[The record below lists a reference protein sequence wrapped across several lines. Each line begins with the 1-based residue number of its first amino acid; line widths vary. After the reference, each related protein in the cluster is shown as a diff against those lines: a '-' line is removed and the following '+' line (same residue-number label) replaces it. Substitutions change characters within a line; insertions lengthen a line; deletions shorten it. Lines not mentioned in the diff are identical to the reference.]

1 MLLPSV
7 LGLALCMVCLAATTW
22 AWFTA
27 SVTSEANTIQTASFG
42 VSVKVF
48 DSSDAEVNFDNLSK
62 SEYTVT
68 VTPDNGASEG
78 FVIITV
84 TELPESTPAVSYIYH
99 TQQIPSGKMLNFT
112 LDLSSIST
120 SATAF
125 KVDFTPHWGNA
136 TYYASTE
143 DIGSPL
149 SGALSDK
156 LALMMLMDDSDELV
170 DAENSDEEDP
180 TDEDA
185 ENPEEGEEESD
196 ENVDQGENPDDG
208 NGNEEQQPDGS
219 SNPANGENGQQGGE
233 QQGDEPSTPT
243 EGEGEQP
250 DVSGETTGGDISDD
264 TTTGGESP
272 TDTTTPTGGDVPTEP
287 VVTTDPTAQSE
298 GGAPTDP
305 APTE

>member
-1 MLLPSV
+1 M
-7 LGLALCMVCLAATTW
+7 
-22 AWFTA
+22 
-27 SVTSEANTIQTASFG
+27 
-42 VSVKVF
+42 
-48 DSSDAEVNFDNLSK
+48 
-62 SEYTVT
+62 T
-68 VTPDNGASEG
+68 VTPANGASEG

-112 LDLSSIST
+112 LDLSNIST

-136 TYYASTE
+136 ADYASTE
-143 DIGSPL
+143 GIGSLL

-185 ENPEEGEEESD
+185 ENPEEGEGESD

-208 NGNEEQQPDGS
+208 NGNDEQQPDGS
-219 SNPANGENGQQGGE
+219 PDTPDGEGGQQGGE
-233 QQGDEPSTPT
+233 SP
-243 EGEGEQP
+243 
-250 DVSGETTGGDISDD
+250 DISEGNGDDNGESGNTGDNAATGDD
-264 TTTGGESP
+264 TS
-272 TDTTTPTGGDVPTEP
+272 TDTTTTTGGDVPTEP

-298 GGAPTDP
+298 VAPADP
-305 APTE
+305 APIE